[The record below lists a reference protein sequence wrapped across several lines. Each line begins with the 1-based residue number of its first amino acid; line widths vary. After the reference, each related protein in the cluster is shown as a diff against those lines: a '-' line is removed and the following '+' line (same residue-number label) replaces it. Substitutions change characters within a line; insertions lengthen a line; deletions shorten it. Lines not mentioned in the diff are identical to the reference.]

1 MIGRKL
7 WRLTADHQVLCVTHL
22 PQIASFGDA
31 HFQVSKEQ
39 VGERMVTRAQ
49 LLDEPGRLE
58 ELAQMLGQ
66 VTESIQMSAQ
76 EMYEQ
81 IQEWKKSQA

>member
-31 HFQVSKEQ
+31 HFKVSK
-39 VGERMVTRAQ
+39 GEAGKRTVTRAQ
-49 LLDEPGRLE
+49 FLDEPGRLE

-76 EMYEQ
+76 EIYEQ
-81 IQEWKKSQA
+81 VKGWKESQT